1 MNRWTI
7 KELGEIDD
15 IGFAIA
21 ILNERRTELTNPY
34 APLAKKI
41 EEAIKTLESLRK

>member
-1 MNRWTI
+1 MNRWTM
-7 KELGEIDD
+7 KELEEIDD

-21 ILNERRTELTNPY
+21 ILNERLADLSNPY

-41 EEAIKTLESLRK
+41 EEAIKTLKSLRK